1 MNIAFV
7 SYEFPPS
14 VAIGGIGTYVWEA
27 SKMLAAAGHHVE
39 VFSAG
44 LICLEP
50 AEAFGIKVHRVKAD
64 SREQF
69 RSRVTPIFA
78 SRHRVCHF
86 DLVESPEIG
95 CEAALINHQFP
106 ELPLVC
112 KLHTPSY
119 LVHIF
124 GRERPTL
131 LERYRFRLGALRRG
145 RWAGLNTVPYQRDLD
160 PEWLFVSRA
169 DEIVAPSTSIAL
181 RLIDDWSLDSERT
194 SIFPLPFRPDPALLN
209 VSIQPRALTIGF
221 LGRLEARKGVVELA
235 RAIPRILRSAPHLQF
250 RFLGPSWP
258 YRNGHMEDWIRTV
271 CRAHLDRITFVGSVE
286 RGQLAYELGRCDIIT
301 LPSRWENFPYACWEV
316 MAAGRAVI
324 GSEAGGMSEVIQP
337 NLSGLLVPPRSSSAI
352 ADAVLALVSDPFKVA
367 KLGHGARE
375 RVLNY
380 LSPDRILPLQ
390 LASYERALAS
400 AALRS

>member
-1 MNIAFV
+1 MKIAFV

-27 SKMLAAAGHHVE
+27 SKMLSAAGHRVE

-44 LICLEP
+44 STCLEP
-50 AEAFGIKVHRVKAD
+50 AEAFGVKVHRVNAV
-64 SREQF
+64 SRDEF
-69 RSRVTPIFA
+69 RSRVSPIFA

-86 DLVESPEIG
+86 DLLESPEIG
-95 CEAALINHQFP
+95 CEAALINYQFP
-106 ELPLVC
+106 DLPLVC

-119 LVHIF
+119 LVNILGH
-124 GRERPTL
+124 ERSTL
-131 LERYRFRLGALRRG
+131 VERCRFRLGALRRG
-145 RWAGLNTVPYQRDLD
+145 RWAGLNTVRYQRDLD

-169 DEIVAPSTSIAL
+169 DEIVAPSTSIAQ

-194 SIFPLPFRPDPALLN
+194 SIFPLPFSPDPALLN
-209 VSIQPRALTIGF
+209 VSIQSRALTIGF

-235 RAIPRILRSAPHLQF
+235 RAIPRILKKAPHLQF

-258 YRNGHMEDWIRTV
+258 YRNGNMEDWIRTV
-271 CRAHLDRITFVGSVE
+271 CRAHLDRITFVGSVD
-286 RGQLAYELGRCDIIT
+286 RGQLAYELGKCDIVT

-337 NLSGLLVPPRSSSAI
+337 HTNGLLVPPRSSPAI
-352 ADAVLALVSDPFKVA
+352 AEAVLTLVSDPFQVA
-367 KLGHGARE
+367 KLGHAARE

-380 LSPDRILPLQ
+380 LSPARILPLQ
-390 LASYERALAS
+390 LASYDRALAS
-400 AALRS
+400 AACRS